1 MDKENGA
8 RGMNKE
14 EAQAEV
20 DALTKQVDN
29 DERFIEQVEK
39 SLAEKKEE
47 WKDRQALRAAEI
59 AAMNKAIS
67 ILHSDDARDLTKKSY
82 ASQGYFFLQTSEKS
96 SKGSRAAT
104 ILRAAA

>member
-1 MDKENGA
+1 
-8 RGMNKE
+8 MNKE

-20 DALTKQVDN
+20 DALTTQVDN
-29 DERFIEQVEK
+29 DKKYIKQVEK

-67 ILHSDDARDLTKKSY
+67 ILHSDDARDLMKKSF
-82 ASQGYFFLQTSEKS
+82 ASQGYLFLQEKS
-96 SKGSRAAT
+96 STRTRTNERAAEV
-104 ILRAAA
+104 LRRSAVVS